1 MNRKLLVGLAAVAL
15 FATPAVANEF
25 DAQLTKIGRTQI
37 AKFVEV
43 PEIIE
48 AIKAQNAVTGSYDQ
62 AKIDALDKQWR
73 GEVSASDRPLIS
85 ATMGNPAS
93 AYLKKIEADSKG
105 LFSEIFVMDAK
116 GLNVA
121 QSEVTSDYWQG
132 DEPKWQQTFPKGKD
146 AIHISDV
153 EKDESTQTYESQV
166 SVPVVDPANG
176 SVIGAITVGVNV
188 ELLQ

>member
-1 MNRKLLVGLAAVAL
+1 
-15 FATPAVANEF
+15 
-25 DAQLTKIGRTQI
+25 
-37 AKFVEV
+37 
-43 PEIIE
+43 
-48 AIKAQNAVTGSYDQ
+48 
-62 AKIDALDKQWR
+62 
-73 GEVSASDRPLIS
+73 
-85 ATMGNPAS
+85 MGNPAS